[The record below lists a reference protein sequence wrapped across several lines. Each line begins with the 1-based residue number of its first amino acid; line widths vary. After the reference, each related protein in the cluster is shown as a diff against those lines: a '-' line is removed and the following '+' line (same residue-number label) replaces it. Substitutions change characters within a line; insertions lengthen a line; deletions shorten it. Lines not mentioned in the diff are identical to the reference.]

1 MAAKDKKKK
10 ISGVAKLVKIFLKR
24 RSSPKLSGSPPKTA
38 KQQKKLSRRSTAKL
52 KESRKSPISANP
64 VIEKLK
70 IASSKIPEPKK
81 NGRLSRPQSPKL
93 SNRTQN
99 RSQNRTP
106 DRTPDRASQPKKS
119 SLAGPR
125 YFFNT
130 DIPDS
135 YNETYMR
142 AIPRDP
148 KWVFAYWEISES
160 TRKELRAKM
169 GESAAA
175 SAKRILRLIDV
186 TEIAYDGSNAQR
198 YIDIEINELA
208 NNWYVHVPESGRS
221 YVLELGFL
229 TTAGRFYCATRSN
242 VTGVPRMGVSQLQ
255 DEEWA
260 TVSTDE
266 LIRMSADAMRSG
278 MGSSERR
285 FAAAET
291 LVGHAG
297 LVGGLG
303 SGSGSGGLGDFSSGA
318 RF

>member
-1 MAAKDKKKK
+1 MAAKDKKRK
-10 ISGVAKLVKIFLKR
+10 ISKVAKLVKTFLKR
-24 RSSPKLSGSPPKTA
+24 KSSPKLSVSQKTKQLRKPAKKRPAKPKSLRIS
-38 KQQKKLSRRSTAKL
+38 KIST
-52 KESRKSPISANP
+52 NP
-64 VIEKLK
+64 VITKLEL
-70 IASSKIPEPKK
+70 ASFKVPVPKK
-81 NGRLSRPQSPKL
+81 DNRVSRQQGPKT
-93 SNRTQN
+93 SNNSLN
-99 RSQNRTP
+99 RS
-106 DRTPDRASQPKKS
+106 PDRAPLLRKS
-119 SLAGPR
+119 SIEGPK

-148 KWVFAYWEISES
+148 QWVFAYWEISET
-160 TRKELRAKM
+160 TRKDLRAKM
-169 GESAAA
+169 GESAFA
-175 SAKRILRLIDV
+175 SAKRIVRLIDV
-186 TEIAYDGSNAQR
+186 TEIAYDGSNAQS
-198 YIDIEINELA
+198 YIDIEINEFA
-208 NNWYVHVPESGRS
+208 NNWYVQVPESGRN

-229 TTAGRFYCATRSN
+229 TTAGRFYYAARSN
-242 VTGVPRMGVSQLQ
+242 ATNMPRMGVSQLQ

-297 LVGGLG
+297 FLGGLG
-303 SGSGSGGLGDFSSGA
+303 SGSGSGGLGDFSSGS